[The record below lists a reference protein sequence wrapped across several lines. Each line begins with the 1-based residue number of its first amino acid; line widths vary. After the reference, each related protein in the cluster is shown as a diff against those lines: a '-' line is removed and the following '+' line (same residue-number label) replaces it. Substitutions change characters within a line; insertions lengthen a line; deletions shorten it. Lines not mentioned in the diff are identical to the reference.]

1 MFVCSLVC
9 FGCLVATFFERMA
22 SKAAY
27 VRPIQDLSV
36 VAGRVSEQV
45 CGRVVHHFTETFK
58 KGSSKTVAVIV
69 DGQSLRSVL
78 VLPNF
83 LPAPGLSKK

>member
-1 MFVCSLVC
+1 MDSCAVDWTWNLAVCLFAALFASAVC
-9 FGCLVATFFERMA
+9 GGNPFFERMS

-58 KGSSKTVAVIV
+58 RGSSKDCGRHCGWPVA
-69 DGQSLRSVL
+69 
-78 VLPNF
+78 
-83 LPAPGLSKK
+83 